1 MNDRDRSEVIKKLKT
16 SKNAGNFCKSLNFKR
31 GLSGA
36 SMEIALDDV
45 RS

>member
-16 SKNAGNFCKSLNFKR
+16 SKNAGNFCKNLR